1 MGQAR
6 RLVRRRAIVCGRTK
20 LKEQDLILTL
30 VAEDGE
36 QLRVIAKGARKPG
49 SRLAARCDL
58 CVEADLLLSCG
69 RGLPIVSEAELVRAR
84 GAMRGD
90 LARLSCASAMAEI
103 ARNTSFEESTDPFLF
118 ALLSRALAAVEEA
131 RGEAHL
137 DLALAAYAF
146 KVCAHQGW
154 RPVTD
159 FCVMCGEPHPTR
171 FSCAAGGALCASCA
185 KDVAGAEQVAEAAL
199 LWVATLVG
207 STFDALMAQAE
218 QAALFDLLA
227 DLAVRWARTHLE
239 CRLKAS
245 EFYLGL

>member
-1 MGQAR
+1 
-6 RLVRRRAIVCGRTK
+6 
-20 LKEQDLILTL
+20 
-30 VAEDGE
+30 
-36 QLRVIAKGARKPG
+36 
-49 SRLAARCDL
+49 
-58 CVEADLLLSCG
+58 
-69 RGLPIVSEAELVRAR
+69 
-84 GAMRGD
+84 
-90 LARLSCASAMAEI
+90 MAEI

-159 FCVMCGEPHPTR
+159 SCVMCGEPHPTR